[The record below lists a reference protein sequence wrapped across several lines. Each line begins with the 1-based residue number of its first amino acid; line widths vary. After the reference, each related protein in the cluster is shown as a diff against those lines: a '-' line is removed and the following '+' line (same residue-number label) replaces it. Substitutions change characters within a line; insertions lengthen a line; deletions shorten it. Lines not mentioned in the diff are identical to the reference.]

1 MKTNKSLKGFRI
13 GAWKQVNNFVQ
24 DWELAGAEILFICS
38 NAPTLSYEEF
48 QAWWE
53 NEVQRATNDKVTLV
67 VVETS
72 KKFRSHRYDWLKRKE
87 EEEWDGLC
95 NGNGRVRFT
104 TSGNIYQA
112 ISAGASRSLQDTWGD
127 CIEKPPQIE
136 KRIG

>member
-1 MKTNKSLKGFRI
+1 MKTNKSLKGYRI
-13 GAWKQVNNFVQ
+13 GVWKQVQ

-38 NAPTLSYEEF
+38 NAPTLSYEKF

-67 VVETS
+67 VVES
-72 KKFRSHRYDWLKRKE
+72 KKIRSRRYDWLKRKE

-95 NGNGRVRFT
+95 SGNGRVIFT
-104 TSGNIYQA
+104 TYGNIYQA
-112 ISAGASRSLQDTWGD
+112 TAAGASSSLRDTWGD